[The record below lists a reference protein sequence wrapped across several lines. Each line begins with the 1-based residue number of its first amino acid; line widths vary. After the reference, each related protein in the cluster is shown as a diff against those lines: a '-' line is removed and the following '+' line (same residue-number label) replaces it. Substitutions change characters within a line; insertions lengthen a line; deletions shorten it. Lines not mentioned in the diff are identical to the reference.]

1 MGVYKSN
8 AAIGAKKKEAR
19 RRSKEVGLPTGVKA
33 NSDKEI
39 AKAAKKKGVDV
50 PTDNTKAVAE
60 SIKLRSKRKL
70 AAPIKGLAA
79 KKKGVDV
86 PTDNTKAE
94 TTLIENRGKGKTAG
108 NPVATTKKK
117 LAGQIRD
124 IAKEKARKAKS
135 KKQPKKIKRAK

>member
-70 AAPIKGLAA
+70 AAPIKGLA
-79 KKKGVDV
+79 
-86 PTDNTKAE
+86 
-94 TTLIENRGKGKTAG
+94 
-108 NPVATTKKK
+108 
-117 LAGQIRD
+117 GQIRD

>member
-39 AKAAKKKGVDV
+39 AK
-50 PTDNTKAVAE
+50 
-60 SIKLRSKRKL
+60 
-70 AAPIKGLAA
+70 AA